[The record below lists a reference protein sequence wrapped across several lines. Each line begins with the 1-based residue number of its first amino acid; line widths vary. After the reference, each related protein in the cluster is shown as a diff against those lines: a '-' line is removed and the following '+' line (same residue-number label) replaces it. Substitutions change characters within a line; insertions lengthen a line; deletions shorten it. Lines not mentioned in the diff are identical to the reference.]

1 MHDSSAGHEVMT
13 IELNHTIV
21 YSRDK
26 RVSSDFLASL
36 FGLPSPVAWGPFL
49 AIGVANQV
57 TLDFLD
63 ADGEIA
69 TQHYCF
75 LVGEDEFDE
84 IFGRI
89 QAQGLQYWADPGH
102 DEPGE
107 INTHDGGRGVYFDDP
122 SGHILEIITRP
133 YGVARG

>member
-1 MHDSSAGHEVMT
+1 MT

-26 RVSSDFLASL
+26 RAAADFLAGL
-36 FGLPSPVAWGPFL
+36 FGLPSPGAWGPFL
-49 AIGVANQV
+49 TIAVSNRV

-63 ADGEIA
+63 GDGEIA
-69 TQHYCF
+69 PQHYCF
-75 LVGEDEFDE
+75 LVGEHEFDE

-89 QAQGLQYWADPGH
+89 RERGLPYWADPGH
-102 DEPGE
+102 KMLRE

-133 YGVARG
+133 YGEDRG

>member
-1 MHDSSAGHEVMT
+1 MT

-26 RVSSDFLASL
+26 RVSSDFLAGL
-36 FGLPSPVAWGPFL
+36 FGLPSPAAWGPFL
-49 AIGVANQV
+49 AVGVANRV

-69 TQHYCF
+69 AQHYCF

-89 QAQGLQYWADPGH
+89 RTRGLQYWADPGH
-102 DEPGE
+102 DKPGE

-122 SGHILEIITRP
+122 SGHIMEIITRP
-133 YGVARG
+133 YGEARG

>member
-1 MHDSSAGHEVMT
+1 MP

-26 RVSSDFLASL
+26 RASADFLTDL
-36 FGLPSPVAWGPFL
+36 FGLPSPTAWGPFL
-49 AIGVANQV
+49 AVAASNDV

-63 ADGEIA
+63 TADEIA
-69 TQHYCF
+69 PQHYCF
-75 LVGEDEFDE
+75 LVSEGDFDT

-89 QAQGLQYWADPGH
+89 QAQGVPYWADPGH
-102 DEPGE
+102 RQAGE

-122 SGHILEIITRP
+122 SGHNLEIITRP
-133 YGVARG
+133 YGEER

>member
-1 MHDSSAGHEVMT
+1 MT

-26 RVSSDFLASL
+26 RLAADFLAGL
-36 FGLPSPVAWGPFL
+36 FGLAKPGAWGPFVT
-49 AIGVANQV
+49 IGVANQV
-57 TLDFLD
+57 TLDYLD
-63 ADGEIA
+63 AEGDIA
-69 TQHYCF
+69 PQHYCF
-75 LVGEDEFDE
+75 LVGEAEFDA

-89 QAQGLQYWADPGH
+89 QAQGIAYWADPGH
-102 DEPGE
+102 DMPGE

-133 YGVARG
+133 YGEDRG

>member
-1 MHDSSAGHEVMT
+1 MHDSSASPEVMT

-26 RVSSDFLASL
+26 RVSSDFLAGL
-36 FGLPSPVAWGPFL
+36 FGLPRPVAWGPFL
-49 AIGVANQV
+49 AIAVANQV

-63 ADGEIA
+63 AEGEIA
-69 TQHYCF
+69 PQHYCF
-75 LVGEDEFDE
+75 LVGEDEFDA

-89 QAQGLQYWADPGH
+89 RTQDLQYWADPGH
-102 DEPGE
+102 DKPGE
-107 INTHDGGRGVYFDDP
+107 IKTHDGGRGAYFDDP

-133 YGVARG
+133 YGESRG

>member
-26 RVSSDFLASL
+26 RVSSDFLAGL

-69 TQHYCF
+69 AQHYCF
-75 LVGEDEFDE
+75 LVGDDEFDE

-89 QAQGLQYWADPGH
+89 TGARPPVLGRPWPRQAGRDQHARRRPG
-102 DEPGE
+102 
-107 INTHDGGRGVYFDDP
+107 R
-122 SGHILEIITRP
+122 LLR
-133 YGVARG
+133 